1 MHTRRILTGL
11 AFLPIFLLGI
21 FWRHGD
27 WLTAAAAAFAFVC
40 AREELYILLESK
52 QRRGLMW
59 WQNLFGALFFVSC
72 VYHGF
77 SSSMIAAL
85 RLAAVFFFFWGSCLI
100 TLSHTVKGS
109 RSEFAAHGLT
119 MIYVLAPMACLV
131 YLRGIEN
138 GPNYLFFMLAVTCLT
153 DTGAFY
159 GGTLFG
165 RHLLAPVISPKKT
178 WEGSVCGTLF
188 AAAIILSVAAYQDA
202 KYGHALWL
210 TGPARYA
217 ELLAV
222 TLVMSIIAQIGD
234 LCESAIKRDAGVK
247 DSGHSI
253 TGHGGFLDM
262 MDSLLW
268 AAPAMLVYVKFFVT
282 AIK

>member
-1 MHTRRILTGL
+1 MHLRRILTGL

-27 WLTAAAAAFAFVC
+27 WVTAAAAAFAFVY
-40 AREELYILLESK
+40 AREELYILLEAK
-52 QRRGLMW
+52 QRRESMW
-59 WQNLFGALFFVSC
+59 WQNLCGALFFVVC
-72 VYHGF
+72 VYHDF
-77 SSSMIAAL
+77 STSLIAAL

-109 RSEFAAHGLT
+109 RNEFAAHGLT
-119 MIYVLAPMACLV
+119 MIYVLAPLACLV

-138 GPNYLFFMLAVTCLT
+138 GPNYLFFLLAVTCLT
-153 DTGAFY
+153 DIGAFY
-159 GGTLFG
+159 GGTWLG
-165 RHLLAPVISPKKT
+165 RHPLAPVISPKKT
-178 WEGSVCGTLF
+178 WEGSICGTVF
-188 AAAIILSVAAYQDA
+188 AAAAILGIAAYQSA
-202 KYGHALWL
+202 KYGQTLWL
-210 TGPARYA
+210 SGPHRYM
-217 ELLAV
+217 EILIVAV
-222 TLVMSIIAQIGD
+222 MMSVIAQIGD

-247 DSGHSI
+247 DSGRSI

-282 AIK
+282 AAE